1 MTMNPI
7 LTRTSFL
14 ALSVLLLAGVVV
26 AAKQPPREFFGLR
39 IGMDEET
46 ARERLRRVARQDKE
60 EREAEGEGEQE
71 VWLFKGNSKYSYV
84 LAKFNREHRLSW
96 ITVVARPK
104 RVRYSD
110 IASLDLATK
119 ATDGINY
126 SYKWKVPASR
136 LQPAIIIIAR
146 GSDTKFLT
154 SYSVYPTVS
163 P

>member
-1 MTMNPI
+1 MKK
-7 LTRTSFL
+7 TSIVGLLVMVIASAAL
-14 ALSVLLLAGVVV
+14 AAR
-26 AAKQPPREFFGLR
+26 QPPREFFGLR

-46 ARERLRRVARQDKE
+46 ARERLRRVASQDKE

-71 VWLFKGNSKYSYV
+71 VWLFKGNSKYNYV

-96 ITVVARPK
+96 ITVMARPK

-136 LQPAIIIIAR
+136 QQPAIIIIAR